1 MNSGARV
8 ALGLGAGYL
17 LGRTRKMR
25 LALMLA
31 AAGANGRLGGGPRQ
45 LLQEGVSRL
54 GSSSEVRE
62 LTESVRGDLLN
73 AAKAAA
79 VTAATSRID
88 ALNDRLQASPQ
99 QQPRD
104 EAEPQEQAE
113 PPDEAEREDVE
124 DAEDRDQEEPRDE
137 AEREDAGDTQQGDTE
152 QEEQPRSST
161 RRRTTRPRSKP
172 RTRARSETSA
182 ETTDEGETPRRR
194 RTAAATSSGRAP
206 VRRTRK

>member
-8 ALGLGAGYL
+8 ALGVGAGYL

-31 AAGANGRLGGGPRQ
+31 AAGANGKVGGGPRK

-62 LTESVRGDLLN
+62 LTESVRGDLLT

-79 VTAATSRID
+79 MTAASSRID
-88 ALNDRLQASPQ
+88 ALSDRLQLAPQ
-99 QQPRD
+99 QPVRD
-104 EAEPQEQAE
+104 EAEPQEQEE
-113 PPDEAEREDVE
+113 PPE
-124 DAEDRDQEEPRDE
+124 E
-137 AEREDAGDTQQGDTE
+137 AEREDAEGAEQEEPREEAQREDAEGTE
-152 QEEQPRSST
+152 HEEQPRDTT

-172 RTRARSETSA
+172 RTRAGA
-182 ETTDEGETPRRR
+182 ETTDEGDAPRRR
-194 RTAAATSSGRAP
+194 RTAAATSTGRAP